1 MGRLMLYLNMSSN
14 LRGVHKYGYVPSIQA
29 ANPVKPDK
37 DKDDWW
43 NEMCKKHGN
52 NKSQGVHRQNYI
64 PSLRGANPLKK
75 DTQNDWWDEMCKK
88 HGAKNHFPKD
98 KSKENKSDE

>member
-1 MGRLMLYLNMSSN
+1 MLLNMS
-14 LRGVHKYGYVPSIQA
+14 
-29 ANPVKPDK
+29 
-37 DKDDWW
+37 
-43 NEMCKKHGN
+43 N

-98 KSKENKSDE
+98 KQKGNKSDE